1 MAICLAKGNL
11 IKRFNS
17 KLIFILILSCIEKW
31 LSSNQKC
38 PQCNHP
44 NKTRDIRRIY
54 AKSFKVLDNTELTE
68 ALKNVESERSLRK
81 HAEINRQEAKLQYQ
95 QLNEKYGLLKEEL
108 ERYK

>member
-1 MAICLAKGNL
+1 MKCGHL
-11 IKRFNS
+11 FNKKFS
-17 KLIFILILSCIEKW
+17 FDFCSFSCIEKW
-31 LSSNQKC
+31 LSANQKC

-68 ALKNVESERSLRK
+68 ALKNFESERSLRK

-95 QLNEKYGLLKEEL
+95 QLNEKYSLLKDEL